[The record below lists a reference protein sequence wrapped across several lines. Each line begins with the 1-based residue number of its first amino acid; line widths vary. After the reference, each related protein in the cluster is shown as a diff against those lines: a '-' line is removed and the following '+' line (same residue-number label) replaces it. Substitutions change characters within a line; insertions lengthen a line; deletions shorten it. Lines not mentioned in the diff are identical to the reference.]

1 MAGESHQA
9 GLWGQWGADR
19 DRGGF
24 ISKEREFPLLHMT
37 KQFNRKRATIL
48 LRKINRYITR
58 SEEYIIRQNKSEEWG
73 GGHNWIVFS

>member
-1 MAGESHQA
+1 
-9 GLWGQWGADR
+9 
-19 DRGGF
+19 
-24 ISKEREFPLLHMT
+24 MT